1 MTLLENIIVGGFAG
15 VISRT
20 ITAPID
26 LYKIQLQNPYMPA
39 KSLYDVTRMEGVRHL
54 WKGNLSNC
62 IRVFPQQAISYFV
75 YQRTHHTLSTQ
86 TLQNL
91 QTLQNQ
97 TTKTFLSS
105 FTGGSVATLLT
116 YPLETMRSRFS
127 LQVNQSHY
135 RSLSHALRTTP
146 IHHWYQG
153 VGICMAGFP
162 VFNALSFTVFHK
174 LPPINHEMDRVIR
187 GGLAGMVAVTVTYPT
202 DLIRRRMQMQGFDAS
217 VPSYSSTRHA
227 IKQILRDQGIR
238 GLYRGL
244 GVCYL
249 KLFPA
254 SGIQFYCYQW
264 LHELFSTKSINPYT
278 HKRTKSQSK
287 R

>member
-1 MTLLENIIVGGFAG
+1 MPLFENIETIIVGGLSG
-15 VISRT
+15 VVSRT

-39 KSLYDVTRMEGVRHL
+39 KSLYDVARMEGIRHL
-54 WKGNLSNC
+54 WKGNFSNC
-62 IRVFPQQAISYFV
+62 IRVFPQQSISYFV
-75 YQRTHHTLSTQ
+75 YQSTQHTL
-86 TLQNL
+86 
-91 QTLQNQ
+91 TLQNQ

-105 FTGGSVATLLT
+105 FAGGSVATLLT

-135 RSLSHALRTTP
+135 RGIGHAIRTTP

-153 VGICMAGFP
+153 IGICMTGFP

-174 LPPINHEMDRVIR
+174 LPRIDNELDRIIR
-187 GGLAGMVAVTVTYPT
+187 GGIAGMVAVTVTYPS
-202 DLIRRRMQMQGFDAS
+202 DLLRRRMQMQGFDSS
-217 VPSYSSTRHA
+217 VPSYSSTRDA
-227 IKQILRDQGIR
+227 VKQIIQQQGIR

-264 LHELFSTKSINPYT
+264 LHDLLYTTKIV
-278 HKRTKSQSK
+278 KKI
-287 R
+287 